1 MREKQR
7 KSGPSKNNDWL
18 KIIIIAISNKC
29 VLILIKHLIIFL
41 LRYGGEVLKEK
52 GDEQM

>member
-1 MREKQR
+1 M
-7 KSGPSKNNDWL
+7 ST
-18 KIIIIAISNKC
+18 
-29 VLILIKHLIIFL
+29 ILIKHLVIFL